1 MSTAAEVHH
10 LLPLFD
16 HLTEIEER
24 VVAAAQVAVFLD
36 FDGTISD
43 IVQIPSDAVVEKDI
57 RSTLT
62 RLAGR
67 PDFTVSVVSG
77 RALTDV
83 RERTGLGHII
93 YVGNH
98 GLEIGGDNTSFR
110 EPRAESLRREL
121 RSLSLQLKLALS
133 ETDGL
138 EIEDKGLTVSV
149 HFRRVNEHLHDWV
162 RSITFST
169 VARSRSFMCREG
181 KMVLEVRPQIEWHK
195 GYAVRWI
202 LSEIAPYGTL
212 PLYIGDDLTDE
223 DAFGVIPE
231 GITIRVGGS
240 CDSKAQYFVPDVEAV
255 GQFLQWL
262 DHAKPNASIANTQRA
277 GR

>member
-1 MSTAAEVHH
+1 A
-10 LLPLFD
+10 L
-16 HLTEIEER
+16 
-24 VVAAAQVAVFLD
+24 VARAD
-36 FDGTISD
+36 FG
-43 IVQIPSDAVVEKDI
+43 
-57 RSTLT
+57 
-62 RLAGR
+62 
-67 PDFTVSVVSG
+67 VSIVSG
-77 RALTDV
+77 RALADL
-83 RERTGLGHII
+83 RERIALPDVI

-98 GLEIGGDNTSFR
+98 GLEIEANATCFR

-121 RSLSLQLKLALS
+121 RSLVLQLKLALS

-169 VARSRSFMCREG
+169 VARSRSFSCREG
-181 KMVLEVRPQIEWHK
+181 KMVLEVKPQIEWHK
-195 GYAVRWI
+195 GYAVCWI
-202 LSEIAPYGTL
+202 MREIAPYGAL
-212 PLYIGDDLTDE
+212 PVYIGDDVTDE
-223 DAFGVIPE
+223 DAFGSIPE

-240 CDSKAQYFVPDVEAV
+240 GDSRAQYLLPDVQAV

-262 DHAKPNASIANTQRA
+262 DLSKPHASFANSQRA